1 MRVCP
6 YGVFE
11 MRKLGA
17 QERRA
22 MSFRVRLKATLHG
35 NWQAFAV
42 RAQDCRACGL
52 CVAACPE
59 DAITLARVGQPA

>member
-1 MRVCP
+1 
-6 YGVFE
+6 

-17 QERRA
+17 QEERRA

-42 RAQDCRACGL
+42 RARVAGHADYASPLVPRTRSHWRASANPHETRYYL
-52 CVAACPE
+52 FR
-59 DAITLARVGQPA
+59 I